1 MLLCHDVTGHQAGK
15 AAGEGAP
22 SQKTC
27 RSSQPDPSRKGGFVR
42 KRILITVVVSVF
54 LAGIFVPIAA
64 AVSVSVRIEGKTQTL
79 FGPGEPRLQVASTAL
94 DALTSAATSG
104 ELYYHL
110 TVSSFG
116 SYVDQIGL
124 YPATS
129 TGGWMFKVNGAQPP
143 VGANAVTLAS
153 GDRVLWYWASFDPVT
168 FAGPKTLQLKADK
181 LNRSER
187 RRVKRTHKQ
196 LYCYTVSTQDDK
208 GVSTPAPGAVI
219 RAGSGKAVK
228 TKKGRA
234 CLGVHHSLVRATLS
248 GAVRSNALA

>member
-1 MLLCHDVTGHQAGK
+1 
-15 AAGEGAP
+15 
-22 SQKTC
+22 
-27 RSSQPDPSRKGGFVR
+27 VR

-79 FGPGEPRLQVASTAL
+79 FGSGEPRLQVAATAL
-94 DALTSAATSG
+94 DALTAASTSG
-104 ELYYHL
+104 EFYYHL

-168 FAGPKTLQLKADK
+168 FAGPKTLQLKAVK
-181 LNRSER
+181 LNRPER
-187 RRVKRTHKQ
+187 RRVKRTHKK
-196 LYCYTVSTQDDK
+196 LYCYSVSAQDDK
-208 GVSTPAPGAVI
+208 GVSTPALGAVI
-219 RAGSGKAVK
+219 RASSGKAVK
-228 TKKGRA
+228 TKQGRA
-234 CLGVHHSLVRATLS
+234 CLGAHGSLVRATLS